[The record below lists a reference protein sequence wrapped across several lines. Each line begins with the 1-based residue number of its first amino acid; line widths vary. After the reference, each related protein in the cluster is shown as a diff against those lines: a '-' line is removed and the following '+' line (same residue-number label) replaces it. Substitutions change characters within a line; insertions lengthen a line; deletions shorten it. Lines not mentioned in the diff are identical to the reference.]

1 VIVSIMQPY
10 LFPYLGY
17 FQLMAASQVFVVYD
31 DVQFIKGG
39 WIHRNRILLNGTPVW
54 MTLPVASAPHTVEIR
69 DRAYI
74 AGEHRGKLLRRLHGA
89 YRTAPQFGVTMAL
102 VERILAVP
110 TSNVAELN
118 TCALREIA
126 ELLGIAARIVISS
139 SLEKDRNIHGPE
151 RVAGICKGLGATAYL
166 NSIGGLD
173 LYDPRFF
180 RDRGLTLL
188 FLEPQ
193 FTAYMQNS
201 EGFVP
206 ALSILDVLMH
216 NDVATVRQMVQRF
229 QIRRRDVAEPV
240 FVDP

>member
-17 FQLMAASQVFVVYD
+17 FQLMAASQIFVVYD

-54 MTLPVASAPHTVEIR
+54 MTLPVASAAHTVEIR
-69 DRAYI
+69 DREYI
-74 AGEHRGKLLRRLHGA
+74 AGEHRAKLLRRIHGA
-89 YRTAPQFGVTMAL
+89 YRRAPQFAPTMTL
-102 VERILAVP
+102 VEKILALP
-110 TSNVAELN
+110 TSSVAELN

-126 ELLGIAARIVISS
+126 GLLGIAAKIVISS
-139 SLEKDRNIHGPE
+139 SIEKDSNTHGAA
-151 RVAGICKGLGATAYL
+151 RVASICKRLGATAYL
-166 NSIGGLD
+166 NSIGGLE

-180 RDRGLTLL
+180 REHGLSLL

-193 FTAYMQNS
+193 FTAYVQNS
-201 EGFVP
+201 ESFVP

-216 NDVATVRQMVQRF
+216 NAVATVRQMVRGF
-229 QIRRRDVAEPV
+229 QIRHRDAGVPGL
-240 FVDP
+240 DP